1 MCKKRNPFQKYNS
14 MIKRSVRNILLIVL
28 VPVFWIAGCSAT
40 DKFQGPFDSDKE
52 TLAQLASAITERD
65 AETLWLLKDHDDE
78 TISNI
83 AWNGLIHSSFDD
95 VTVLINYALENDH
108 PTAWTVLSHHQ
119 VSDEQLN
126 QIEQH
131 FFDGANSS
139 YNVCRFFERVGSE
152 SVLRELIL
160 NAELFHQFDACS
172 RAAGVMLT
180 RIELDSEA
188 IDDVAQI
195 ILSSDDE
202 STITNLLYGL
212 WRSPINRPKVGT
224 SAEKMFIELAYSRI
238 NEQPKMADEYLLR
251 LTGTAGFDSAMYRRD
266 QHHINEKTQFALAVA
281 FSLRF
286 FKHDAI
292 NEDHLAR
299 LLNHPN
305 PVVPIQA
312 LESLKQ
318 IDGIGEKDLTS
329 LEHEIKHF
337 FDNAEVALTFIELLA
352 THGADIS
359 SYKNLIDSIDSEN
372 PYLKSRVL
380 SLYKTLLDENEY
392 YLLLAE
398 NMQQE
403 GIEAMHAAMALT
415 AVLDGHA
422 NPSELTPVFS
432 ERLDRALADFN
443 RSIISVS
450 QAIFLNRDFYTPAS
464 SELFIDAYQKAVE
477 THQQSITQILLN
489 AMQAHGIEGVETAG
503 RVEPKPFRMP
513 DWESLNALGKN
524 PIWMIETTQGLIR
537 IKLKP
542 ADAPFTV
549 SSVYHLTE
557 NHFYDE
563 VVFHRVV
570 PNFVIQGGDFDRED
584 GFGGPDYRIPTE
596 PYSGTFKRGMVGI
609 ASSGPDT
616 EGSQFFITHT
626 WTPHLDGLY
635 TIFGEVIEG
644 MDVVDKIQV
653 GDRVL
658 RAWISVR

>member
-1 MCKKRNPFQKYNS
+1 MCKKRNPFQKYNA
-14 MIKRSVRNILLIVL
+14 MLKRRLRNILLFML
-28 VPVFWIAGCSAT
+28 VPVLWIAGCSTT
-40 DKFQGPFDSDKE
+40 DKFQVPFDSDEE
-52 TLAQLASAITERD
+52 TLTQLATAITERNT
-65 AETLWLLKDHDDE
+65 ETLWSLKDHYDE
-78 TISNI
+78 TISNL

-95 VTVLINYALENDH
+95 IGVLISYALENDH

-119 VSDEQLN
+119 LSDVQLN
-126 QIEQH
+126 QIERH

-139 YNVCRFFERVGSE
+139 YNMCNFFERAGGE

-160 NAELFHQFDACS
+160 NTELLHQFDACS

-195 ILSSDDE
+195 IFSSDNE
-202 STITNLLYGL
+202 PMITNLLYGF
-212 WRSPINRPKVGT
+212 WRSPLNRPKVGST
-224 SAEKMFIELAYSRI
+224 AEKMFIELAYNRI

-251 LTGTAGFDSAMYRRD
+251 LTGTAGFDAAMYRRD
-266 QHHINEKTQFALAVA
+266 QHHINENTQFALAVA

-286 FKHDAI
+286 FDHDSI

-305 PVVPIQA
+305 PVVSIQA
-312 LESLKQ
+312 FESLKQ
-318 IDGIGEKDLTS
+318 IDGIGENDLTS
-329 LEHEIKHF
+329 LEHEIIHF

-352 THGADIS
+352 THGAGIS

-380 SLYKTLLDENEY
+380 SLYRTLLDENEY
-392 YLLLAE
+392 YLLLAK
-398 NMQQE
+398 NMQHE

-415 AVLDGHA
+415 AVLDDHS
-422 NPSELTPVFS
+422 NPRELSPVFS

-450 QAIFLNRDFYTPAS
+450 HAIFENRDFYSPAS
-464 SELFIDAYQKAVE
+464 PELFIDAYQKAAE
-477 THQQSITQILLN
+477 THQQSIAQILLN

-524 PIWMIETTQGLIR
+524 PTWMIETTQGLIR

-542 ADAPFTV
+542 ADAPITV

-557 NHFYDE
+557 NHFYDD

-596 PYSGTFKRGMVGI
+596 PYSGTFLRGMVGI

-653 GDRVL
+653 GDRIIQ
-658 RAWISVR
+658 AWIEK